1 MDLTGAGMQ
10 KSHVSAPYKKSHL
23 PDQAILDQMTSVAGS
38 DKYII
43 SMNSEPKFVSIAPQ
57 QDNKLR
63 IYVSDAVLLEM
74 QSLYIEFDIE
84 ALSLKPAKEP
94 EPGKIVR
101 KLTTRQQIYVSNIPD
116 MARYIGKYEAIRRG
130 DVWSLVKVAPAKF
143 NKKESVEP
151 NPGYPY
157 RINFPRC
164 EFVNGFFKML

>member
-1 MDLTGAGMQ
+1 
-10 KSHVSAPYKKSHL
+10 
-23 PDQAILDQMTSVAGS
+23 
-38 DKYII
+38 
-43 SMNSEPKFVSIAPQ
+43 MNSKDQKFVSIAPQ

-94 EPGKIVR
+94 ELGKIVR

-130 DVWSLVKVAPAKF
+130 DVWSLIKIAPSKVN
-143 NKKESVEP
+143 NKEPVEP
-151 NPGYPY
+151 NPGWPY